1 MFIVQASL
9 YLKIIDPNQGKAF
22 GKAKSDLCD
31 GSIKSKLVLEDSLSS
46 FICTVCEH

>member
-9 YLKIIDPNQGKAF
+9 YLKIIDPNQVN
-22 GKAKSDLCD
+22 AKSDLCD